1 MVMTYKVGI
10 SQRKICGGV
19 ELKYYCIFVR
29 GVLMIP
35 MILGAMVFLLSPVYA
50 LGQGKGDVEGSSGTL
65 FVHGALT
72 ESACR
77 LEMASAHQDVLLGE
91 IGTGRLQ
98 KIGSRGEPVWIE
110 LYLEDCLRSPVIGRD
125 KRTGALT
132 WSEDQPAVT
141 VSFRAMRDVDNPQLV
156 KVEGVSG
163 LGLRLVDAQGEDV
176 RLGSKGKPL
185 FLRPEQNTLSY
196 AVIPERTLANL
207 NSGSYMAVVDF
218 NLSYE

>member
-1 MVMTYKVGI
+1 
-10 SQRKICGGV
+10 
-19 ELKYYCIFVR
+19 
-29 GVLMIP
+29 MIP

-50 LGQGKGDVEGSSGTL
+50 PGQGKGDVEGSSGTL

-110 LYLEDCLRSPVIGRD
+110 LHLEDCLRSPVIGRD

-132 WSEDQPAVT
+132 VRRST
-141 VSFRAMRDVDNPQLV
+141 SSN
-156 KVEGVSG
+156 
-163 LGLRLVDAQGEDV
+163 GEFP
-176 RLGSKGKPL
+176 S
-185 FLRPEQNTLSY
+185 N
-196 AVIPERTLANL
+196 A
-207 NSGSYMAVVDF
+207 
-218 NLSYE
+218 

>member
-98 KIGSRGEPVWIE
+98 
-110 LYLEDCLRSPVIGRD
+110 
-125 KRTGALT
+125 
-132 WSEDQPAVT
+132 
-141 VSFRAMRDVDNPQLV
+141 
-156 KVEGVSG
+156 
-163 LGLRLVDAQGEDV
+163 
-176 RLGSKGKPL
+176 
-185 FLRPEQNTLSY
+185 
-196 AVIPERTLANL
+196 
-207 NSGSYMAVVDF
+207 
-218 NLSYE
+218 

>member
-110 LYLEDCLRSPVIGRD
+110 LHLEDCLRSPRRLLRSFNDPLRYAIFQRLLDHFRIVGIEEHVQL
-125 KRTGALT
+125 TLIQIFLVLGAG
-132 WSEDQPAVT
+132 
-141 VSFRAMRDVDNPQLV
+141 
-156 KVEGVSG
+156 GVFN
-163 LGLRLVDAQGEDV
+163 RV
-176 RLGSKGKPL
+176 R
-185 FLRPEQNTLSY
+185 
-196 AVIPERTLANL
+196 
-207 NSGSYMAVVDF
+207 VV
-218 NLSYE
+218 

>member
-1 MVMTYKVGI
+1 MKVNRTGVI
-10 SQRKICGGV
+10 YGKRAIYGHDLQGWHKPTEDMRRV

-35 MILGAMVFLLSPVYA
+35 MILGAMVFYCHQYMPWTGERDA
-50 LGQGKGDVEGSSGTL
+50 EGSSGTL

-110 LYLEDCLRSPVIGRD
+110 LHLEDCLQSGH
-125 KRTGALT
+125 
-132 WSEDQPAVT
+132 WS
-141 VSFRAMRDVDNPQLV
+141 R
-156 KVEGVSG
+156 
-163 LGLRLVDAQGEDV
+163 
-176 RLGSKGKPL
+176 
-185 FLRPEQNTLSY
+185 
-196 AVIPERTLANL
+196 
-207 NSGSYMAVVDF
+207 
-218 NLSYE
+218 